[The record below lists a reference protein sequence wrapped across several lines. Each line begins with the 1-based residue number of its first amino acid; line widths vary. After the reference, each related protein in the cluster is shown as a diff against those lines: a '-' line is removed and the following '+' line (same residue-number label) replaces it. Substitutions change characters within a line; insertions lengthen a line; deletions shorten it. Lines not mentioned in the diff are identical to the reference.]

1 MAFCDD
7 AAGRKGG
14 AMRAMLGAV
23 VILPTLLALAL
34 GLSASTGGRHP
45 SEQLPGS
52 YLFNGF
58 EPVDPEIVPWYI
70 DSASNGTAARR
81 AWPSNPE
88 ELRALLPDFAMTT
101 TVKQYTGTMEVRYLK
116 GFGTLDAGLYEVII
130 DIIRFRPEDT
140 LLDNGTRGDAADEE
154 GLMRIQKARVG
165 VGVRIIA
172 RINVANAGTDITGL
186 TSLGAKGSFGN
197 MHGTVSA
204 YCYGVQPLPIDFK
217 ALAEESD
224 LSRGLLRAIMHAA
237 GDVQSRID
245 LHHVRLTPHIFSIKR
260 AKPPSGALSAD
271 EEAREARRVHDLLR
285 QGGS

>member
-1 MAFCDD
+1 
-7 AAGRKGG
+7 
-14 AMRAMLGAV
+14 MRAMQGAA
-23 VILPTLLALAL
+23 VILPTVLALAL
-34 GLSASTGGRHP
+34 GLSASSGKKYSP
-45 SEQLPGS
+45 EQLPGS

-88 ELRALLPDFAMTT
+88 ELRVLLPDFAMTT

-116 GFGTLDAGLYEVII
+116 GFGTLDAGMYEVII

-140 LLDNGTRGDAADEE
+140 MLDNGSRGCAADER
-154 GLMRIQKARVG
+154 GLMQIQKARVG

-172 RINVANAGTDITGL
+172 RINVANAETDITGL
-186 TSLGAKGSFGN
+186 TSLGAKGSLGN

-217 ALAEESD
+217 ALAEEGN
-224 LSRGLLRAIMHAA
+224 LSRGLLRAIMRAA
-237 GDVQSRID
+237 ADVQSRID
-245 LHHVRLTPHIFSIKR
+245 LHNVRLTPHIFSVKR
-260 AKPPSGALSAD
+260 LKPPSGALNAD
-271 EEAREARRVHDLLR
+271 DEAREAHRVHELLR
-285 QGGS
+285 HGGS